1 MKKLILS
8 LLLITGITAT
18 GYGQLFTQNFS
29 GTTTVSDYVNS
40 AGEINKF
47 TAVSST
53 AGTNPISIT
62 GAGAMRFTKT
72 GSGTGYAV
80 RNVDFS
86 ASAPSVLK
94 VSLSFHA
101 VLSAT
106 AGTTQAQLYV
116 GAGYANSATAPTAA
130 TTHSKL
136 VFNFGN
142 SNDFSISA
150 PNAPT
155 GTTALYNT
163 KQNLTWLINNSGSTI
178 TYTAPDGITTK
189 TLDND
194 KWDLYVGAT
203 GTPVLADKTA
213 ETGSATVALQNFYF
227 RYDTGSLNA
236 TIDIDDILINDLSSV
251 LPVSLTSFT
260 AKANLQNVDLTWTT
274 TSEKDN
280 SHFDILRSGD
290 GKSFS
295 KVGEV
300 AGAGTTDLAKSY
312 AFTDKNA
319 LPGTSYY
326 QLRQVDND
334 GKPTLSEIVSVKSNV
349 AASNF
354 KVASNRQGGNV
365 RLTVFAANE
374 GKATFKIY
382 DLNGRKLVVQELTL
396 NKGYSNISI
405 PFNGGTGL
413 HIASLT
419 TANETATQKFI
430 Q

>member
-1 MKKLILS
+1 AISFTNNS
-8 LLLITGITAT
+8 LL
-18 GYGQLFTQNFS
+18 
-29 GTTTVSDYVNS
+29 
-40 AGEINKF
+40 
-47 TAVSST
+47 
-53 AGTNPISIT
+53 
-62 GAGAMRFTKT
+62 FTKT
-72 GSGTGYAV
+72 AGGTGYAS
-80 RNVDFS
+80 RNTNFS
-86 ASAPSVLK
+86 PVAPTVLK
-94 VSLSFHA
+94 IAFSFQLSGNTNVVSK
-101 VLSAT
+101 
-106 AGTTQAQLYV
+106 TTQAQLYIGSSV
-116 GAGYANSATAPTAA
+116 NNSATVPTGSNV
-130 TTHSKL
+130 HSKL
-136 VFNFGN
+136 VFNFESAN
-142 SNDFSISA
+142 NFSISA
-150 PNAPT
+150 STAPQA
-155 GTTALYNT
+155 TTPSYGT
-163 KQNLTWLINNSGSTI
+163 KQNVIWVINNSGGDI
-178 TYTAPDGITTK
+178 TYKAPDGTTSK
-189 TLDND
+189 LLANN
-194 KWDLYVGAT
+194 KWDLYVGASSS
-203 GTPVLADKTA
+203 TPVIADRTA
-213 ETGSATVALQNFYF
+213 LTNGVALQQLYF
-227 RYDTGSLNA
+227 AYDTASENGV
-236 TIDIDDILINDLSSV
+236 IEIDDILINDQTTV

-260 AKANLQNVDLTWTT
+260 AKANLQNVDLAWATA
-274 TSEKDN
+274 SEKEN
-280 SHFDILRSGD
+280 ARFDVLRSGD
-290 GKSFS
+290 GKTFT
-295 KVGEV
+295 KIGDVN
-300 AGAGTTDLAKSY
+300 GAGTTDAAKNY